1 MDKDS
6 FLKWLYDLQVHGI
19 KLGLSNITGLL
30 NKLGDPQNSFKTIHV
45 AGTDG
50 KGSTSACIYS
60 ILRASGVMVGLY
72 TSPHLIEFNERI
84 VFDGTEITNDELA
97 ELASE
102 IVPIVGSMEESGA
115 KCTFFEVTTAIAFMH
130 FRNKGAEYAVIEVGM
145 GGRFDATNI
154 IIPEVCVI
162 GNISLEHT
170 EFLGDTIEK
179 IAFEK
184 AGIIKPGVPCIT
196 LNEDHAY
203 DVIKE
208 VAFAKGAPL
217 TRVLPEDIE
226 IRNNGVRCLSFTYK
240 GEEYDVSV
248 PGRHQANN
256 ASMAIE
262 AVSKLKIFGQCIRCN
277 VRKGL
282 KSVYWPCRMEKM
294 KGLPIILDVT
304 HTHAGSAE
312 LAVDISEIY
321 GKVLVIFG
329 VLNDKDIVHIC
340 RDLSTIATRMIV
352 TQPDSV
358 RAESVADVNRIMSE
372 YETDITMTKNVQDA
386 IEEAF
391 RSRKKDELILVT
403 GSFYMAGDAL
413 KWLKKTYA
421 RF

>member
-162 GNISLEHT
+162 GNISLE
-170 EFLGDTIEK
+170 
-179 IAFEK
+179 
-184 AGIIKPGVPCIT
+184 
-196 LNEDHAY
+196 
-203 DVIKE
+203 
-208 VAFAKGAPL
+208 
-217 TRVLPEDIE
+217 
-226 IRNNGVRCLSFTYK
+226 
-240 GEEYDVSV
+240 
-248 PGRHQANN
+248 
-256 ASMAIE
+256 
-262 AVSKLKIFGQCIRCN
+262 
-277 VRKGL
+277 
-282 KSVYWPCRMEKM
+282 
-294 KGLPIILDVT
+294 
-304 HTHAGSAE
+304 
-312 LAVDISEIY
+312 
-321 GKVLVIFG
+321 
-329 VLNDKDIVHIC
+329 
-340 RDLSTIATRMIV
+340 
-352 TQPDSV
+352 
-358 RAESVADVNRIMSE
+358 
-372 YETDITMTKNVQDA
+372 
-386 IEEAF
+386 
-391 RSRKKDELILVT
+391 
-403 GSFYMAGDAL
+403 
-413 KWLKKTYA
+413 
-421 RF
+421 